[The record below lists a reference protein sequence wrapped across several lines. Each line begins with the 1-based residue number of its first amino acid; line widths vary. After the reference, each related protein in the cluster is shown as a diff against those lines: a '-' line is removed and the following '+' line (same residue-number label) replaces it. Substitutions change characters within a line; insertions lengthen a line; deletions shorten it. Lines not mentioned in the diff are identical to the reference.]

1 MRALKA
7 TVVYFAV
14 VFAAGFLFGL
24 VRVPFLVPHLGVRLA
39 ELLEMPPMFLLIVFA
54 ARFVVR
60 RFGPL
65 PRASR
70 FLVGLCALV
79 LLVAAEL
86 LLAAI
91 LQGQSPSQYV
101 ASRDPVSGS
110 VYVVMLLLFAI
121 MPVLQRSG
129 QGPDDSSR
137 RPLQSA
143 AKFVR

>member
-70 FLVGLCALV
+70 FLVG
-79 LLVAAEL
+79 
-86 LLAAI
+86 
-91 LQGQSPSQYV
+91 QGQSPSQYV